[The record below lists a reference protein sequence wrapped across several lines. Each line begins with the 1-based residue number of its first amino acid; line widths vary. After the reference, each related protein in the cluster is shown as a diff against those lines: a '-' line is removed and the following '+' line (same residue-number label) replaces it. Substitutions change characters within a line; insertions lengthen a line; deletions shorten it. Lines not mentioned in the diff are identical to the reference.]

1 MEDQKKGMAF
11 AFLGG
16 VILSFDTLFI
26 RLIDFDPLQLA
37 FWRGTLMCMSGM
49 IACAFFKKY
58 MSIKVGLINGKIGII
73 VAIFYGLA
81 SFFFVQAALKT
92 SIANMLVIIATAPL
106 WAAIGSS
113 LYLKEETP
121 YRTWIASIISLLG
134 MVIVAWPNLSDK
146 SWIGDFMA
154 LITALCMAM
163 AFILSRRSQI
173 NLVFA
178 PAVGGGLSAI
188 AILPFLVILEFGTQR
203 TEQIFYMVIEG
214 AILVPLA
221 LGLIAMAPRY
231 VPAPQ
236 VSLFLLLETILGP
249 VWIWLVLNEEPTRYA
264 IIGGVIV
271 IITLI
276 THSGQNIR
284 RMSH

>member
-1 MEDQKKGMAF
+1 MEDQKKGMTL

-26 RLIDFDPLQLA
+26 RMIDFDPLLLA
-37 FWRGTLMCMSGM
+37 FWRGTLMCMSGV
-49 IACAFFKKY
+49 IVCALFDKY
-58 MSIKVGLINGKIGII
+58 MSIKVGLINGKIGIV

-81 SFFFVQAALKT
+81 SFFFVQAAIKT

-113 LYLKEETP
+113 VYLKEKTP
-121 YRTWIASIISLLG
+121 SRTWIASTVSLLG
-134 MVIVAWPNLSDK
+134 MVIVAWPNLSDE

-154 LITALCMAM
+154 LITALCMAA
-163 AFILSRRSQI
+163 AFILSRRSQK

-188 AILPFLVILEFGTQR
+188 GMLPFLVISEFGTQN
-203 TEQIFYMVIEG
+203 TEQIIYMVIEG

-231 VPAPQ
+231 LPAPQ

-264 IIGGVIV
+264 IIGGTIV
-271 IITLI
+271 IITL
-276 THSGQNIR
+276 TAHSAQNIR
-284 RMSH
+284 GMSR